1 MKTGKVVLGI
11 IGALLVLIVSQLAAQ
26 LLAGLFAVLHLPAEL
41 CNMAGGIL
49 YAVIAFLLLKL
60 FAEKGMK
67 MKLPELGI
75 PKIKVAPK
83 WLITAFLLPLLVSG
97 VYFLFPGSLQKG
109 LTLAEAAPYLCAG
122 IFFTGLAA
130 GTVEEMVFRGF
141 IMNLLEQKLGRLPA
155 VLLPS
160 LLFGAVHILGTGFG
174 LLSCIQVIVA
184 GTLVGIMFSLIAL
197 EGRSVWNSAVV
208 HAVWNFI
215 ILGGVLYIGETAG
228 KYSLF
233 SYILET
239 NSFAITGGEF
249 GVEASVISIVGYIVV
264 SLIAYR
270 CIKKENQK

>member
-11 IGALLVLIVSQLAAQ
+11 TGAVLALIVSQLAAQ
-26 LLAGLFAVLHLPAEL
+26 LLAGLFAALHLPAAL
-41 CNMAGGIL
+41 CNIAGGIL

-67 MKLPELGI
+67 MRLSELGI
-75 PKIKVAPK
+75 PKIKIAPK
-83 WLITAFLLPLLVSG
+83 WLFTAFLLPLLVSG
-97 VYFLFPGSLQKG
+97 SYFLFPGKLQRG
-109 LTLAEAAPYLCAG
+109 IPLVEAAPYLCAG

-141 IMNLLEQKLGRLPA
+141 IMNLLDKRFGRLPA
-155 VLLPS
+155 ILLPS
-160 LLFGAVHILGTGFG
+160 LLFGTVHILGMGFG
-174 LLSCIQVIVA
+174 MLSCIQVIVA

-197 EGRSVWNSAVV
+197 EGRSVWNSAAV

-228 KYSLF
+228 KHSLF

-249 GVEASVISIVGYIVV
+249 GVEASMISIVGYIAV

-270 CIKKENQK
+270 CIKKENKK